1 MRMRRTVAVVA
12 LLLGAFAQL
21 ARPAA
26 AGTLGEHE
34 VFSTIL
40 AQPVA
45 VPSPVTGADG
55 KVHLAYELMVVN
67 PSMLRVTL
75 ASIDALA
82 PDGKPLGRLD
92 GDALVKLTRI
102 DGGGTSPTLAPGIAA
117 WVLMDVTFVP
127 GTPLPSAI
135 DHRITLRREVVVP
148 EGAMPMALPGGMS
161 AEVSF
166 VGARVRVDP
175 TPAVVIAPP
184 LRGGGWLVFNGCC
197 DDMTSHRGAV
207 LAINGAPH
215 VSERFAID
223 FVQLDAQG
231 RLMTG
236 PVEQLA
242 SYPYFGVP
250 VHSVAAGTVVN
261 LADGLAE
268 EVPGAVP
275 NNSSPETAGG
285 NFVVVDIGKGRFA
298 FYAHL
303 QPGSLKVKLGDR
315 VKTGDVI
322 GLLGNTGN
330 TTAPHLHFHV
340 MDGRTPLGSNGLP
353 YAFTSFVGE
362 GVLDEAKSADLFAK
376 SAPAVIER
384 ERLAG
389 PHKDQLPLDDMV
401 IRFPD

>member
-1 MRMRRTVAVVA
+1 MRVRGTVAVVA
-12 LLLGAFAQL
+12 LLLGALAPA
-21 ARPAA
+21 ARPAT

-55 KVHLAYELMVVN
+55 RVHLAYELMVLN

-75 ASIDALA
+75 SAVDALA
-82 PDGKPLGRLD
+82 PDGKSLGRLE
-92 GDALVKLTRI
+92 GDALVKLTRV
-102 DGGGTSPTLAPGIAA
+102 DGGGKAPTLAPGISA
-117 WVLMDVTFVP
+117 WVLMDVTFDA
-127 GTPLPSAI
+127 GTRLPPAI
-135 DHRITLRREVVVP
+135 DHRITLRRETIVP
-148 EGAMPMALPGGMS
+148 EGAMPMALPGGLP

-166 VGARVRVDP
+166 VGARTRVDSS
-175 TPAVVIAPP
+175 PAVVVAPP

-197 DDMTSHRGAV
+197 DDMTSHRGAI
-207 LAINGAPH
+207 LAINGAPR

-223 FVQLDAQG
+223 FVQLDAQD

-236 PVEQLA
+236 PVNELK

-250 VHSVAAGTVVN
+250 VHSVAPGTVVN
-261 LADGLAE
+261 LDDGLPE

-275 NNSSPETAGG
+275 NNSSPATAGG
-285 NFVVVDIGKGRFA
+285 NFVVVDLGKGRFA

-303 QPGSLKVKLGDR
+303 QPGSLKVKRGDR

-322 GLLGNTGN
+322 GLLGNSGN

-340 MDGRTPLGSNGLP
+340 MDGPDPLGANGLP
-353 YAFTSFVGE
+353 YAFTSFTGQ
-362 GVLDEAKSADLFAK
+362 GVLDETKSTELFAK
-376 SAPAVIER
+376 SAPAVIDR
-384 ERLAG
+384 ARLAG
-389 PHKDQLPLDDMV
+389 AHQDQLPLDDMV